1 MSPAELNYQIHDKE
15 MLAIVKSLSQ
25 WRADLART
33 DKRIQVFTDHKA
45 LEYFMTTKQ
54 LNQRQAR
61 WAEVLSEFFFT
72 IVYRPGKQN
81 EKADA
86 LTRRGDEV
94 TAQKEV
100 KKNHRLQTLLTA
112 ELLDPQILSELL
124 DRP

>member
-15 MLAIVKSLSQ
+15 MLVIVKSLSQ
-25 WRADLART
+25 WRADLAHMT
-33 DKRIQVFTDHKA
+33 KRIQVFTDHKV

-72 IVYRPGKQN
+72 IIYRLGKQN

-86 LTRRGDEV
+86 LTRRGNEV
-94 TAQKEV
+94 AV
-100 KKNHRLQTLLTA
+100 
-112 ELLDPQILSELL
+112 
-124 DRP
+124 